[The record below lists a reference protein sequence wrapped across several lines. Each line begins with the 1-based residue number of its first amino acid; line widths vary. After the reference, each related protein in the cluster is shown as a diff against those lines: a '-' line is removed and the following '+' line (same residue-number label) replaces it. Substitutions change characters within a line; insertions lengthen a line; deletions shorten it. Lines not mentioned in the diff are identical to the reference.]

1 MAQEGQQRQ
10 AEGAMRGTVILSSST
25 PVTPSMPPPS
35 MPPHSI
41 HGAGAA
47 EAFSAVPPASSH
59 SSREDLLND

>member
-1 MAQEGQQRQ
+1 
-10 AEGAMRGTVILSSST
+10 MRGTVILSSST
-25 PVTPSMPPPS
+25 TVTPS

>member
-25 PVTPSMPPPS
+25 TVTPS

-41 HGAGAA
+41 HGAGAP

>member
-1 MAQEGQQRQ
+1 
-10 AEGAMRGTVILSSST
+10 MRGTVLLSSST
-25 PVTPSMPPPS
+25 TVTPSMPPPS